1 MQSLITFK
9 HVYKTYD
16 NDRHALRDVSF
27 SLNKNELIFLT
38 GESGAGKTTLFK
50 LISAQEKITSGELN
64 YNSQKINELNISQ
77 KSDYRKKIGIIFQDF
92 RLIKDLNI
100 FDNIAIPLQILKK
113 SKKEISLNVLAILE
127 QLNLKDYSKSFPEH
141 ISGGEKQRVAIAR
154 ALVHQPEIIIADEPT
169 GNLDRKNAEQ
179 IMTIFKGLSSKGV
192 AVLIAT
198 HDESFLKVKNARHIE
213 LSSGQI
219 LKDVIL

>member
-64 YNSQKINELNISQ
+64 YNSQKINELSISQ

-100 FDNIAIPLQILKK
+100 FDNIAMPLQILK
-113 SKKEISLNVLAILE
+113 
-127 QLNLKDYSKSFPEH
+127 
-141 ISGGEKQRVAIAR
+141 
-154 ALVHQPEIIIADEPT
+154 
-169 GNLDRKNAEQ
+169 
-179 IMTIFKGLSSKGV
+179 
-192 AVLIAT
+192 
-198 HDESFLKVKNARHIE
+198 
-213 LSSGQI
+213 
-219 LKDVIL
+219 